1 MKDQEHD
8 DNVTGSDNSENKKKT
23 SLRTDGEIG
32 RSGWVN

>member
-8 DNVTGSDNSENKKKT
+8 DNVTASDNSEEKKT